1 MQGIL
6 FRILKSA
13 LPEVLHMFSCEKEQF
28 KRRFMRSHIKLKND
42 WCLFKD
48 ATELIDDEKRF
59 CVVHEA
65 ACDSWLLQRCE

>member
-1 MQGIL
+1 
-6 FRILKSA
+6 
-13 LPEVLHMFSCEKEQF
+13 MFSCEKEQF